1 METLHKISALLKE
14 QKKTQNQLTDFLGVR
29 KTTYSAW
36 KSGRNTSYKKYL
48 PEIAEFL
55 GVSVDYLLG
64 KTDTIVK
71 QSVFSFEGEGS
82 SEQTLN
88 IEEFNRLNSLLD
100 AARGLPAEQIEA
112 LINVANSMKFNNE

>member
-1 METLHKISALLKE
+1 MCILNKISDLLKE
-14 QKKTQNQLTDFLGVR
+14 KGKTQKDLTDYLGLT
-29 KTTYSAW
+29 KNTFTNW
-36 KSGRNTSYKKYL
+36 KGGNNTSYKKYL

-64 KTDTIVK
+64 KSDTIIK

-88 IEEFNRLNSLLD
+88 IEELNKLSKLLD

>member
-1 METLHKISALLKE
+1 MCILNKISDLLKE
-14 QKKTQNQLTDFLGVR
+14 KGKTQKDLTDYLGLT
-29 KTTYSAW
+29 KNTFTNW
-36 KSGRNTSYKKYL
+36 KGGNNTSYKKYL

-64 KTDTIVK
+64 KSDTIVK

-88 IEEFNRLNSLLD
+88 IKELNQLSKLLD